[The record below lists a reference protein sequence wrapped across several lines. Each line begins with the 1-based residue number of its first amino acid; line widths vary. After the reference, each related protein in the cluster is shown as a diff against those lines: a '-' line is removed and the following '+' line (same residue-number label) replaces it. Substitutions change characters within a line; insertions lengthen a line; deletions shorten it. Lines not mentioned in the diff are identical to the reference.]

1 MLYYDRINISE
12 WIDSTKSTRSKEC
25 MICHYWIFNHGF
37 KFEDSICNGC
47 HDLMLSLN
55 IRDVVITAVKNVDY
69 RFIIN
74 DISKSEA
81 INLLENSALEDRGY
95 I

>member
-1 MLYYDRINISE
+1 
-12 WIDSTKSTRSKEC
+12 

-55 IRDVVITAVKNVDY
+55 IRDVVITAVKNVGY
-69 RFIIN
+69 RFIIH

>member
-1 MLYYDRINISE
+1 MYYDRINISE

-69 RFIIN
+69 GFIIH

>member
-1 MLYYDRINISE
+1 
-12 WIDSTKSTRSKEC
+12 

-69 RFIIN
+69 RFIIH